1 MADAHH
7 PKFGK
12 VIDFLA
18 RIAAMDAKH
27 TPSHGFGLGEQGGEW
42 WVKFSIAIGRDLA

>member
-7 PKFGK
+7 PNIGK
-12 VIDFLA
+12 LIDFLA

-27 TPSHGFGLGEQGGEW
+27 TPSRGFGLGEQGGE
-42 WVKFSIAIGRDLA
+42 G